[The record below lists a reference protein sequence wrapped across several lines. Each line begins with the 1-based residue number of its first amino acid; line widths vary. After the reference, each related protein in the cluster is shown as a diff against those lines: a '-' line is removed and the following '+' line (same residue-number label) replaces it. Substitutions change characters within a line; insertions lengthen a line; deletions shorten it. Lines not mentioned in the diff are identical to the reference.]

1 MLGVFWNPQEFLLK
15 MTTEIF
21 KIYASWAEKLTKT
34 RVSFLMTPT
43 VIPVSRTEK
52 KEKSPRG
59 IRLIMHYFIL
69 FVIVYKRHFEQKH
82 KRGSRKVLRRIFKFK
97 IISAGANVI
106 HECGLPKLGSSGI
119 CIQLEPTK
127 NMSSKSQQSSRAQVW
142 ITRMLQDVAAGVL
155 AEVRSCFLLLN

>member
-1 MLGVFWNPQEFLLK
+1 M
-15 MTTEIF
+15 
-21 KIYASWAEKLTKT
+21 
-34 RVSFLMTPT
+34 
-43 VIPVSRTEK
+43 SRTEK

-119 CIQLEPTK
+119 CIQLEQTK
-127 NMSSKSQQSSRAQVW
+127 HEQQKSAVISGSGLGYKNV
-142 ITRMLQDVAAGVL
+142 TRC
-155 AEVRSCFLLLN
+155 SCGGLGRGTLMFPPS

>member
-1 MLGVFWNPQEFLLK
+1 M
-15 MTTEIF
+15 
-21 KIYASWAEKLTKT
+21 
-34 RVSFLMTPT
+34 
-43 VIPVSRTEK
+43 SRTEK

-155 AEVRSCFLLLN
+155 AEVRSCFLLLNQPLNCSVHPNILPRIAPSHHTYNKHTTKESFNLLRIAINQV